1 MMQRSVGVS
10 HGANFHPGPFA
21 QSSRPE
27 SSRPESSRPG
37 EYRMFNKETEEAI
50 DDVLN
55 GRNLHGPFYTVED
68 LFDWLNAD
76 DVDD

>member
-27 SSRPESSRPG
+27 SSRPG

-50 DDVLN
+50 DDALN
-55 GRNLHGPFYTVED
+55 GTNLIGPFYTVEELFED
-68 LFDWLNAD
+68 LNRNL